1 MSGLENK
8 VIRKKKLDKE
18 LTLKV
23 IRSEMGERIFV
34 EFSSKDG
41 KLILQKSFQDNH
53 YGHKEAKIFE
63 ESLKS
68 IDDLRARLLK
78 GR

>member
-18 LTLKV
+18 LTMRVL
-23 IRSEMGERIFV
+23 RNELSERIFV
-34 EFSSKDG
+34 EFTSKDG
-41 KLILQKSFQDNH
+41 KLVLQKSFQDNH
-53 YGHKEAKIFE
+53 YGQKEAKIFE

-68 IDDLRARLLK
+68 IDDLKAYFLK
-78 GR
+78 RR